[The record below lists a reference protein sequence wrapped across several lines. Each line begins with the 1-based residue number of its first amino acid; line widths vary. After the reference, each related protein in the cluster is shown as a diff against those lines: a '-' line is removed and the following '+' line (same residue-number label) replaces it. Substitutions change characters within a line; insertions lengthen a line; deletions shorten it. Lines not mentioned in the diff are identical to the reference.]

1 MVSWDAQVFI
11 AVVSA
16 LLAFPGTEVT
26 KPPREAG
33 TLGGSFPLQPAMAR
47 LVPDSSQ
54 TLQSFPVKDKGVGD
68 QERGAK
74 LSPREGRGQR
84 GDGENKGPWD
94 SRRADRSQE
103 AGRTSRRNQF
113 PRLTCQQAW
122 V

>member
-1 MVSWDAQVFI
+1 MVSWDAQVFS

-54 TLQSFPVKDKGVGD
+54 TLQSFPVKDKGAGD
-68 QERGAK
+68 QERGGK
-74 LSPREGRGQR
+74 TQPQGGQGPERGRGEQR
-84 GDGENKGPWD
+84 TPG
-94 SRRADRSQE
+94 
-103 AGRTSRRNQF
+103 
-113 PRLTCQQAW
+113 QQACRPLSGSRQDKPGKS
-122 V
+122 VS